1 MVTAVIIAIFF
12 SFFLRG
18 GRWGE
23 AEVTL
28 DVTIMRH
35 RKWALEANI
44 KGGEGSPIFMLAGM
58 SASISTI
65 KISRPTNKLNYLVCY

>member
-12 SFFLRG
+12 LLFFEGG

-58 SASISTI
+58 FCVY
-65 KISRPTNKLNYLVCY
+65 LNY